1 MIFLLRMGLVG
12 LLYLF
17 LLLVALVAWRELRA
31 MPASPAM
38 AKAAPAGY
46 GYLTIVDAAAS
57 GRTPGEVLPLP
68 PITLLGRGAGNTI
81 VLNDPS
87 VSAIHA
93 LLSYRQG
100 RWWLEDRG
108 STNGTVLNGVL
119 VEQPTVV
126 SFGDLIELGQ
136 VKLRLEAE

>member
-1 MIFLLRMGLVG
+1 MVFLLRMGLVG

-17 LLLVALVAWRELRA
+17 LLLVVLVAWRELRA
-31 MPASPAM
+31 VPLAAARPAPAS
-38 AKAAPAGY
+38 Y

-57 GRTPGEVLPLP
+57 GRTPGEVLPLQT
-68 PITLLGRGAGNTI
+68 ITLIGRGAGNTI

-87 VSAIHA
+87 VSAVHA

-126 SFGDLIELGQ
+126 NFGDLIELGQ

>member
-17 LLLVALVAWRELRA
+17 LLMVALVAWRELRA
-31 MPASPAM
+31 VPLAAARP
-38 AKAAPAGY
+38 APAGY

-68 PITLLGRGAGNTI
+68 PITLVGRGAGNTI

-93 LLSYRQG
+93 LLSYRQR

>member
-31 MPASPAM
+31 VPL
-38 AKAAPAGY
+38 AATRPTSAGY

-57 GRTPGEVLPLP
+57 SRTAGEILPLP
-68 PITLLGRGAGNTI
+68 PITLIGRGAGNTI

-87 VSAIHA
+87 VSAGHA
-93 LLSYRQG
+93 LLSYWQG

-119 VEQPTVV
+119 VEQPTVA

-136 VKLRLEAE
+136 VKLRLEAG

>member
-1 MIFLLRMGLVG
+1 MIFLLRMGLMG

-17 LLLVALVAWRELRA
+17 LLLVAVVAWRELRA
-31 MPASPAM
+31 VPAGPVV

-46 GYLTIVDAAAS
+46 GYLTIVEAAAS
-57 GRTPGEVLPLP
+57 GRTTGEVLPLP
-68 PITLLGRGAGNTI
+68 PITLIGRGAGNTI

-87 VSAIHA
+87 VSAVHA
-93 LLSYRQG
+93 LLTYRQG

-119 VEQPTVV
+119 VEQPTVA
-126 SFGDLIELGQ
+126 SLGDLIELGQ
-136 VKLRLEAE
+136 VRLRLEAQ

>member
-17 LLLVALVAWRELRA
+17 LLLVALVAWQELRA
-31 MPASPAM
+31 VAASPA
-38 AKAAPAGY
+38 AARPTPASY

-57 GRTPGEVLPLP
+57 GRTPGEILPLS
-68 PITLLGRGAGNTI
+68 PITLLGRGPGNTI

-87 VSAIHA
+87 VSVVHA

-100 RWWLEDRG
+100 RWWLEDRC

>member
-31 MPASPAM
+31 VPLAAARPAPAS
-38 AKAAPAGY
+38 Y
-46 GYLTIVDAAAS
+46 GYLAIVDGAAS
-57 GRTPGEVLPLP
+57 GHTAGEVLPLQ

-81 VLNDPS
+81 VLNDPL
-87 VSAIHA
+87 VSATHA